1 MHFIKQNLN
10 RGINGMTEES
20 LKTLRLP
27 VSHPWVAPSDVSQ
40 DTYITELFGV
50 ELGLQQH
57 GSVGDC
63 GEFSLIR
70 MHFVGVLEEKTA
82 VADGS
87 HCNFLFLF
95 GPHQCRGHLHP
106 KLCFL

>member
-1 MHFIKQNLN
+1 
-10 RGINGMTEES
+10 MTEES
-20 LKTLRLP
+20 LKTLRFP

-87 HCNFLFLF
+87 HCNFYSCSAHTNAGDIYIQNFAF
-95 GPHQCRGHLHP
+95 FSSEKPVRC
-106 KLCFL
+106 